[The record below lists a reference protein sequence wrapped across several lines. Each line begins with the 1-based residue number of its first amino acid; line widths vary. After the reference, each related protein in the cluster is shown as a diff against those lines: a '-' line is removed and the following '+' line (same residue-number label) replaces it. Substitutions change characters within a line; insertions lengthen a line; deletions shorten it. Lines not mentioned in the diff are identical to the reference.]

1 MTKKKRKNSKLKE
14 SFKNI
19 FNSVRMLIIALI
31 LIIFILLLY
40 CNHLM
45 KSSKSYMFSG
55 VSDYVTILNG
65 LISLNYD
72 VNLLIGS
79 DIEYTR
85 EEDNLVTDYKIG
97 YYILKDN
104 TLSPLVIKTGSDVP
118 GISLKEIINEMSA
131 FNISEPY
138 NIKRFFSKEN
148 KKAFDEGLYFI
159 IEAKTIDD
167 EEILDKTE
175 LSLTKVSK

>member
-1 MTKKKRKNSKLKE
+1 MTKKKKSKVKE
-14 SFKNI
+14 SLKKV
-19 FNSVRMLIIALI
+19 FNSVRLLIITLI

-65 LISLNYD
+65 VISLNYD

-97 YYILKDN
+97 YYIFKDN
-104 TLSPLVIKTGSDVP
+104 ILSPLIVKTGSNAP
-118 GISLKEIINEMSA
+118 GISLKELINEMSA

-148 KKAFDEGLYFI
+148 KEAFDEGLYFI
-159 IEAKTIDD
+159 IEAKTIND

>member
-1 MTKKKRKNSKLKE
+1 MTKKKIKKSKFK
-14 SFKNI
+14 FKNI
-19 FNSVRMLIIALI
+19 FNSVRMLIITLI
-31 LIIFILLLY
+31 LIILILIIY
-40 CNHLM
+40 CNHLINT
-45 KSSKSYMFSG
+45 SKTYMFSG
-55 VSDYVTILNG
+55 ISDYVTILNG
-65 LISLNYD
+65 VISLNYD
-72 VNLLIGS
+72 INLLMGS

-85 EEDNLVTDYKIG
+85 EEDEIVTDYKIG
-97 YYILKDN
+97 YYIFKDN
-104 TLSPLVIKTGSDVP
+104 TLSPLVIKTGSDVL
-118 GISLKEIINEMSA
+118 GISLKELINEMSA

-148 KKAFDEGLYFI
+148 KKAFDKGLYFI

>member
-1 MTKKKRKNSKLKE
+1 MTKKKRKKSKFKE
-14 SFKNI
+14 GFKNI
-19 FNSVRMLIIALI
+19 FNSVRILIVTLI

-45 KSSKSYMFSG
+45 KTSKSYMFSG

-65 LISLNYD
+65 VISLNYD

-97 YYILKDN
+97 YYIFKDN
-104 TLSPLVIKTGSDVP
+104 TLSPLIIKTGSDSN
-118 GISLKEIINEMSA
+118 GISLKELINEMSA

-148 KKAFDEGLYFI
+148 KESLDEGLYFI